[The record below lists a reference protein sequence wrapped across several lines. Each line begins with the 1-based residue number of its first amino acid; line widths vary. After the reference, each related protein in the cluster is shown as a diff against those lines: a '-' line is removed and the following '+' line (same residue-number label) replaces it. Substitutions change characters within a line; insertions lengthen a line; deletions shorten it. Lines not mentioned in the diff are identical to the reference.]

1 MSSTKPDDALL
12 DLFEE
17 TVEKKVT
24 KVDDKQLKSL
34 AENMNAMLELGGQVG
49 NAEEK
54 LKQLKEKYRQY
65 SEEIIPEQMQ
75 SMGLSSLSMDDGSRV
90 SVDPFYSARITEK
103 NKQEAHEWLRKNGLG
118 DLIKNTVSV
127 DFVTGEDEIAQKL
140 MSALEK
146 QGMLPSQREAVHP
159 STLRAEVKRLVESGE
174 TAFDSSTQ
182 KLFSVYTGQRTKIIK
197 S

>member
-1 MSSTKPDDALL
+1 MAPTKPDDALL

-127 DFVTGEDEIAQKL
+127 DFVTGEDELAQKL

-146 QGMLPSQREAVHP
+146 QGMLPSQREAVYP
-159 STLRAEVKRLVESGE
+159 STLRAEVKRLIESGE

>member
-1 MSSTKPDDALL
+1 MATTKPDDALL

-90 SVDPFYSARITEK
+90 SVDPFYSASCVRMAWVI
-103 NKQEAHEWLRKNGLG
+103 L
-118 DLIKNTVSV
+118 
-127 DFVTGEDEIAQKL
+127 
-140 MSALEK
+140 
-146 QGMLPSQREAVHP
+146 
-159 STLRAEVKRLVESGE
+159 
-174 TAFDSSTQ
+174 
-182 KLFSVYTGQRTKIIK
+182 
-197 S
+197 

>member
-1 MSSTKPDDALL
+1 MATTKPDDALL

-90 SVDPFYSARITEK
+90 SVAPFYSARIFHGCYFAQWFIT
-103 NKQEAHEWLRKNGLG
+103 HESMGLRTST
-118 DLIKNTVSV
+118 I
-127 DFVTGEDEIAQKL
+127 IAKATRGPQTSL
-140 MSALEK
+140 A
-146 QGMLPSQREAVHP
+146 
-159 STLRAEVKRLVESGE
+159 
-174 TAFDSSTQ
+174 
-182 KLFSVYTGQRTKIIK
+182 LFSRWNV
-197 S
+197 